1 MFFNLFTFLNACASG
16 EVTCMRCFQDVN
28 CSYCPLTQHCDLI
41 NESTCEKPLF
51 EINRACVE
59 ALGRDAKDSVRYI
72 VGFTIMF
79 IAIGVDI
86 AIRVWNKISRTRAY
100 HISL

>member
-1 MFFNLFTFLNACASG
+1 MLINLFTLLKVCATG
-16 EVTCMRCFQDVN
+16 EVTCMRCFQDAN
-28 CSYCPLTQHCDLI
+28 CTYCPLTQHCEPS
-41 NESTCEKPLF
+41 NETTCANPLF
-51 EINRACVE
+51 EVNRACVE

-72 VGFTIMF
+72 VGFTILF
-79 IAIGVDI
+79 VAIGIDI